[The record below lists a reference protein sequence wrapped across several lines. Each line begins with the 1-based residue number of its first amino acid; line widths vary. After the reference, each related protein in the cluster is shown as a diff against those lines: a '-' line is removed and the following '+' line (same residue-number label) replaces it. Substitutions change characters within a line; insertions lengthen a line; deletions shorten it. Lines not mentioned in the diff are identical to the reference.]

1 MSRIP
6 SESIL
11 LPAEEIPVTKHVQV
25 LAVGGGPSG
34 LAAAVAAARN
44 GAEAFLIERN
54 GFLGGVGTAGLCPT
68 FMGSDPLIT
77 RGFAKEI
84 VDRLA
89 SSGCLIEGFNSFYD
103 SEIMKFVCNEIAV
116 EAGVKLLFETV
127 ISKTIVEKS
136 VVKGVVVAN
145 KSGNQALLA
154 DVVIDATGD
163 GDVSARAGAKFQ
175 KGSKTGQ
182 MQAMSLMFRMGK
194 VDVRRFVDFLMAH
207 KELLYVDE
215 GINAARPFGGR
226 YDNDPS
232 IMDIT
237 TQPPLVCVGGF
248 GPLIKEAR
256 EKGELYFLHDYFW
269 VESLWVEDNVLINAN
284 QVTGADGTSADDIT
298 KAWVDSRRQVMSLV
312 KFLQTKIP
320 GFEKSYLIDT
330 GQNIGVRETRRI
342 VGGYMLTKED
352 VLEGRR
358 FPDAVVRNSYPL
370 DVTGLGTETTIWVKP
385 KAPFYE
391 IPYRCLLPEGLE
403 NILVAG
409 RCISVTH
416 EALGSTRSQIC
427 SMGTGQAAG
436 TAAAL
441 AVRQRIT
448 PRQVRIE
455 DLQKLLTEQK
465 LLWPV

>member
-1 MSRIP
+1 MTRGSPETIVVRD
-6 SESIL
+6 EV
-11 LPAEEIPVTKHVQV
+11 PVTKHLQV
-25 LAVGGGPSG
+25 VVVGGGPSG
-34 LAAAVAAARN
+34 LSAAVAAARN
-44 GAEAFLIERN
+44 GADVLLVERN

-84 VDRLA
+84 IDRLA
-89 SSGCLIEGFNSFYD
+89 SFSCLIEGFNTFYD
-103 SEIMKFVCNEIAV
+103 SEIMKYVCNEIAT
-116 EAGVKLLFETV
+116 EAGVKLLFDTV
-127 ISKTIVEKS
+127 ISSTIVDKGS
-136 VVKGVVVAN
+136 VQGVVVLN
-145 KSGNQALLA
+145 KSGHQAILA
-154 DVVIDATGD
+154 KVVIDTTGD
-163 GDVSARAGAKFQ
+163 GDVAARAGATFQ
-175 KGSKTGQ
+175 KGNEQGQ
-182 MQAMSLMFRMGK
+182 TQAMSLMFRMGN
-194 VDVRRFVDFLMAH
+194 VDLRRFVDFMMAH
-207 KELLYVDE
+207 KELLYVGE
-215 GINAARPFGGR
+215 GVSVTRPFGGR

-232 IMDIT
+232 ILDMS
-237 TQPPLVCVGGF
+237 TQPPLVCIGGF
-248 GPLIKEAR
+248 GPLIKEAN
-256 EKGELYFLHDYFW
+256 KSGELYFPHDYFW
-269 VESLWVEDNVLINAN
+269 VESLWAEGNVLINAN
-284 QVTGADGTSADDIT
+284 QVTGADGTNAEDIT

-312 KFLQTKIP
+312 KFLQRRIP

-330 GQNIGVRETRRI
+330 GQNIGVRESRRI

-358 FPDAVVRNSYPL
+358 FPDAVVRNSYPV
-370 DVTGLGTETTIWVKP
+370 DVTGLGTETIWIKP

-441 AVRQRIT
+441 AVREGVT
-448 PRQVRIE
+448 PRKVRIE
-455 DLQKLLTEQK
+455 ELQKLLTEQK
-465 LLWPV
+465 LLWPA